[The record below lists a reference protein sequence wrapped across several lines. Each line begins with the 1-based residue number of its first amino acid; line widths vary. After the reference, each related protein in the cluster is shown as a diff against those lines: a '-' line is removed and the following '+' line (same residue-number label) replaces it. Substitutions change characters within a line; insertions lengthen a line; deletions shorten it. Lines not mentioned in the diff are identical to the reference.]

1 MRTLSIL
8 ALGAIALFAMEVM
21 YSMEIQKYEA
31 RPLSKAERPRF
42 FCGPITVTIKAI
54 LNLDAPAT
62 PAPIR
67 SI

>member
-8 ALGAIALFAMEVM
+8 AFGAIALFALEVV
-21 YSMEIQKYEA
+21 YSKEIQKYDA
-31 RPLSKAERPRF
+31 PLSKAERPRF